1 MNFNE
6 SNDSN
11 RRCRRKHMKSRLTV
25 SGRSQAQR
33 NLFVAMFVGA
43 LATLQASATSTM
55 TGGGG
60 GALPWDAPI
69 QTVAQS
75 LTGPVALGV
84 AVVALAVTGMVL
96 VFGGE
101 LTDFA
106 KRALYVVMAI
116 AFLVG
121 GTAFMNTLFNFT
133 GAVI

>member
-1 MNFNE
+1 MN
-6 SNDSN
+6 S
-11 RRCRRKHMKSRLTV
+11 KLV
-25 SGRSQAQR
+25 SSARPR
-33 NLFVAMFVGA
+33 NNKNLFYLWVAGVVVA
-43 LATLQASATSTM
+43 AQAHATSTM

>member
-1 MNFNE
+1 MNSE
-6 SNDSN
+6 
-11 RRCRRKHMKSRLTV
+11 LV
-25 SGRSQAQR
+25 SSARPRNKKTLFYLWVAGVVVAVQAH
-33 NLFVAMFVGA
+33 
-43 LATLQASATSTM
+43 ATSTM

>member
-1 MNFNE
+1 
-6 SNDSN
+6 
-11 RRCRRKHMKSRLTV
+11 MKSRLTV

-75 LTGPVALGV
+75 LTGPV
-84 AVVALAVTGMVL
+84 
-96 VFGGE
+96 
-101 LTDFA
+101 
-106 KRALYVVMAI
+106 
-116 AFLVG
+116 
-121 GTAFMNTLFNFT
+121 NTLFNFT